1 MSLLLPAFAL
11 EYMQFVFGGHSTIY
25 GHWSGAFTTAFTIAL
40 HGAFAIQGANGR
52 KTGSPA
58 PLALAPLAESF
69 TGHASILPGY
79 LLLAEG
85 SRS

>member
-1 MSLLLPAFAL
+1 MSLLLPAFVL
-11 EYMQFVFGGHSTIY
+11 GYIRFVFGVHSTIY
-25 GHWSGAFTTAFTIAL
+25 GHWSGAFTIAL
-40 HGAFAIQGANGR
+40 HGAFAIQRANGR